1 MTAMHTSAVREAA
14 ITQPPPGLEGL
25 IAPVSVDDFVAGYW
39 ERQPL
44 LVRRGDPGYYAGLL
58 SLPDM
63 DRLLSTSGFR
73 SAEVRLVSDGR
84 EIPVEQVVSAQA
96 GKQSAALE
104 GVYEAY
110 RKGATVNLVFLHER
124 YEPLGALCRSLAAQF
139 SCACQTNVYLTPGGR
154 ERGLTPHYDTHD
166 VFVVQAYGSKHW
178 RLYDSP
184 TELPLG
190 SQAVIKPVDG
200 FGEPVREFD
209 LEAGDLLYLPRGT
222 VHEAVSND
230 SASLHLTIGVIPI
243 VWGSVAR
250 DILDAAIAEDAD
262 FRRSLPVGFA
272 EDPEK
277 QKEAAARLAEL
288 VGRFAAGISAD
299 TAIQH
304 AARKALVTRQP
315 ALGGHLLDLE
325 AVGGLTLDTEVWR
338 RPELQWLLAGTG
350 DAVTLEFHGKV
361 VQFPPY
367 VAEELRAAA
376 SGDRFTGR
384 GLPGAL
390 DDAGRINLVGILVRE
405 GFCTLC

>member
-1 MTAMHTSAVREAA
+1 MTATHTSALREAA
-14 ITQPPPGLEGL
+14 ATRPPIGLEGL
-25 IAPVSVDDFVAGYW
+25 IEPVTVDDFIVGYW

-44 LVRRGDPGYYAGLL
+44 LVQRGEPDYYAGLL
-58 SLPDM
+58 SLPGM
-63 DRLLSTSGFR
+63 DQLLSTSGFR
-73 SAEVRLVSDGR
+73 SSEVRLVSDGR
-84 EIPVEQVVSAQA
+84 EIPVEQVISAQA

-124 YEPLGALCRSLAAQF
+124 YKPLGDLCRSLAAQF

-166 VFVVQAYGSKHW
+166 VFVVQAYGSKRW

-184 TELPLG
+184 AELPLN
-190 SQAVIKPVDG
+190 SETVTKPVDG

-243 VWGSVAR
+243 VWGTVIR
-250 DILDAAIAEDAD
+250 DALDAVIAEDAD

-272 EDPEK
+272 GNSDK
-277 QKEAAARLAEL
+277 KSHAAARLAEL
-288 VGRFAAGISAD
+288 VGRFAGGISPD
-299 TAIQH
+299 KAIER

-315 ALGGHLLDLE
+315 TLGGHLLDLE
-325 AVGGLTLDTEVWR
+325 AVGSLTLDTEVRR
-338 RPELQWLLAGTG
+338 RPELQWLLTTNS
-350 DAVTLEFHGKV
+350 DAATLEFHGKV
-361 VQFPPY
+361 VQFPAY

-384 GLPGAL
+384 VLPGIL
-390 DDAGRINLVGILVRE
+390 DDAGRINLVGILLRE